1 MDSNIMIDK
10 KFFSQ
15 LQRQYAQYVRGRNE
29 IIVVSRDIL
38 KFSKQA
44 IFACHRNELNDASDA
59 LTQARAII
67 FNIEKKII
75 KNTDL
80 AGEGSYR
87 AALEEFAEASL
98 LHQFLIK
105 GAVTRI
111 EGVALSHEIY
121 IGALSDFTGEL
132 TRRAIALATKR
143 DVKGVE
149 QIRGVIEAI
158 MSQFIT
164 FDLLSNLRS
173 KYDAARKNLRTV
185 EEILYDLEISRSRNA

>member
-1 MDSNIMIDK
+1 MIDK

-15 LQRQYAQYVRGRNE
+15 LQKEYTQYVQGRNE

-44 IFACHRNELNDASDA
+44 IFACHRNELDDA
-59 LTQARAII
+59 LRALTHAHDTIRG
-67 FNIEKKII
+67 IEKKIN
-75 KNTDL
+75 KNKDL
-80 AGEGSYR
+80 EGEGSFR
-87 AALEEFAEASL
+87 AALEEFTEASL
-98 LHQFLIK
+98 LYQFLVE
-105 GAVTRI
+105 GTVTRI
-111 EGVALSHEIY
+111 EGVMLSHEIY

-132 TRRAIALATKR
+132 TRRAVALATKR

-185 EEILYDLEISRSRNA
+185 EEILYDLEMSRSRNA

>member
-1 MDSNIMIDK
+1 MIDK

-15 LQRQYAQYVRGRNE
+15 LQKEYLQYVRGRNE

-44 IFACHRNELNDASDA
+44 IFACHRNELEDASQA
-59 LTQARAII
+59 LTQAHAIVRD
-67 FNIEKKII
+67 IEKKII
-75 KNTDL
+75 KNKDL
-80 AGEGSYR
+80 EGEGSFR

-98 LHQFLIK
+98 LYQFLIK
-105 GAVTRI
+105 GTVTRI
-111 EGVALSHEIY
+111 EGVTLSHEIY

-132 TRRAIALATKR
+132 TRRAVALATKR

-149 QIRGVIEAI
+149 HVRGVIEAI

-185 EEILYDLEISRSRNA
+185 EEILYDLEMSRFRNA